1 MDTRRW
7 FWSILLIGVLATVAI
22 NGYLGMRGK
31 SMRESDLDAL
41 VPDIILNN
49 TSQMNFGEDGKR
61 HYQVDAVEALH
72 FRQRGMTEFRQP
84 TLVFF
89 VGDARNWDASAQQ
102 GITPDNG
109 ATFRLTGGVVIRQVT
124 AGQDTIELRTE
135 SIEISSREEVART
148 DQPVVIMQGVNRTE
162 SAGLHVDMQT
172 GKLTLPKRVI
182 SRYQPP
188 ST

>member
-1 MDTRRW
+1 MDARRW
-7 FWSILLIGVLATVAI
+7 FWSILLIGVLATTAI
-22 NGYLGMRGK
+22 NWYLGTRGK
-31 SMRESDLDAL
+31 SQRESALDAF

-49 TSQMNFGEDGKR
+49 TSQINFDDDGQR
-61 HYQVDAVEALH
+61 HYRVDATEVLH
-72 FRQRGMTEFRQP
+72 YSQRGLTEFRQP

-89 VGDARNWDASAQQ
+89 QQEARSWDAKAAH

-109 ATFRLTGGVVIRQVT
+109 GTFTLSGGVVIRQVDANRET
-124 AGQDTIELRTE
+124 VELRTE
-135 SIEISSREEVART
+135 SIEISSREEIART
-148 DQPVVIMQGVNRTE
+148 DQPVVIFQGPNRTE

-182 SRYQPP
+182 SRYHPP